1 MSTEIKV
8 EFAGVKDALK
18 LINTIDKSVR
28 QSYTRE
34 FKKIMQPA
42 VKAAQAKVPDEEPL
56 SGMARAWTTP
66 SGFQAFPWNGTVG
79 EKLIKAGVSGRK
91 PKEFRG
97 ITRGLAAF
105 YVRWAGTTAVIFD
118 MAGRRNNN
126 AMSDN
131 LAGKGWGE
139 ASRIMWPS
147 ILDNQ
152 NQIENELK
160 ALTDKIQADY
170 ERALTRGSVR

>member
-1 MSTEIKV
+1 MKV

-18 LINTIDKSVR
+18 LINSIDKSVR

-34 FKKIMQPA
+34 YKKIMQPA
-42 VKAAQAKVPDEEPL
+42 VKAAQTKVPHEAPI

-66 SGFQAFPWNGTVG
+66 SGFQVFPWNGVVG
-79 EKLIKAGVSGRK
+79 EKLVKAAISTRK

-97 ITRGLAAF
+97 VTRGLAAF
-105 YVRWAGTTAVIFD
+105 YVRWAGSTAVIFD
-118 MAGRRNNN
+118 MAGRRKNN
-126 AMSDN
+126 AMSNN
-131 LAGKGWGE
+131 LAKSGWGE

-152 NQIENELK
+152 DQIEREMKVL
-160 ALTDKIQADY
+160 LDRIQADY
-170 ERALTRGSVR
+170 ERAIRTGTVR